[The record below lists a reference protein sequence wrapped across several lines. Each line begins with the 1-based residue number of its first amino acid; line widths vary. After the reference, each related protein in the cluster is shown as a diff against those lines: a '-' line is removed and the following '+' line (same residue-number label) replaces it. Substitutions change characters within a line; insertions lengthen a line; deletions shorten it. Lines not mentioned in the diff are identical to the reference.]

1 MVLAL
6 ALKAELNGVTD
17 LRPADTEDAPF
28 FYMFKV
34 QCTSCREVHPNHV
47 TVNRFEMNEQ
57 SGSKGEANFRE
68 HSANIKAA
76 PASYPQSDPPKK
88 INILEFD
95 CRGLE
100 FVEFKAEG
108 EFLATG
114 IESGTKFSGIELPDG
129 EWYDYDEKAGE
140 EVSITNVEW
149 EIRRA

>member
-17 LRPADTEDAPF
+17 LRPNDTEDAPF
-28 FYMFKV
+28 FYTFKV
-34 QCTSCREVHPNHV
+34 QCTSCREVHPNPV
-47 TVNRFEMNEQ
+47 SVNRFEMNEQ
-57 SGSKGEANFRE
+57 SGSKGEANFVWR
-68 HSANIKAA
+68 SNIKAA